1 MADKDNNETEDL
13 CDQLI
18 QQESAMHLLKDE
30 IHSRICERDEYQE
43 IVIQMQ
49 KRGIFLPINVK

>member
-1 MADKDNNETEDL
+1 MDANEAEDL

-30 IHSRICERDEYQE
+30 IRSRKVETEEYQE